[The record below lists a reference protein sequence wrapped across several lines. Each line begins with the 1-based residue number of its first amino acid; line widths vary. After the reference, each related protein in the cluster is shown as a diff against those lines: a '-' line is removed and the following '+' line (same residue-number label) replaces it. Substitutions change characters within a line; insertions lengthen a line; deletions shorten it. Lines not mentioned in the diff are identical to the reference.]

1 MTPSYART
9 SLLIAALLTAL
20 PLSAQEK
27 VLPQSARG
35 WAAGQLAKS
44 SRTSGL
50 NGPDET
56 VLNINNI
63 SLWVD
68 RQAFFPWNS
77 VIRLSLGNLL
87 VAGEYPKGKG
97 ALIFTEG
104 IVWGAKVDDQGSRD
118 GSRARVRVSGNT
130 FAPGLNPGKVLYDG
144 SGVVTGGEDP
154 ADRHVWRVR
163 RDYQTAD
170 LTEDAASFFV
180 KLVEE
185 VTAADLQALYDQYDY
200 DWQNWPVGEG
210 APFEDL
216 DGNGSYLATVD
227 IPGVPGADQTIWLV
241 ANDLPPFIH
250 DFDGD
255 GVLDTLD
262 VSPWPYA
269 SPPTGM
275 ELQLTL
281 WAYDLPA
288 DHPLGNMLFKRARL
302 IYTGLPDGPAD
313 AKLDTVYFAQ
323 WSDPDLDFFN
333 DDFVGA
339 DTVLSL
345 GYVYNGN
352 VTDFIAEDF
361 GLPVAAGGYD
371 FLQGPIVAGDTLGMT
386 AFTFFAS
393 RSPISDPDLGLY
405 GGTLQFFNL
414 MEGFLPRPEY
424 PAQEPWLDPVTG
436 QATKFALSGDPVA
449 GQGWLDGIEL
459 PPGDRRLVMSTG
471 PFAMA
476 LGDTQEVVLALI
488 GALGVDN
495 LTSVLVLR
503 HYDRFAQVAYDN
515 GFAQLQLPPA
525 PVVVAAGLDGRVTLT
540 WGDEAESFT
549 SGGYQFEGYN
559 VYLSAAPDGPW
570 ERLATFDITNGV
582 GAILDEVV
590 DSELGVPVTI
600 PVQNGGDT
608 GIQHFIEI
616 NADAAGQPLSNG
628 QTYYISVNSYAYWSA
643 PEAFPRTLESDFAP
657 LEVMPV
663 GPIAGTDYGGATADP
678 VVTHSAGISGGEVLV
693 TVVDPTQVTGHDYT
707 ITFGD
712 VEGQLVWNLI
722 DVDSG
727 IVVLESITNQ
737 SGDLANPVV
746 DGLLVQV
753 FSNTV
758 GFASNQHNE
767 AAGIVE
773 VAYGG
778 TALTPAEYDLAGAP
792 FNGNTVWH
800 DSSSNGSYYVSAG
813 GGAGNIERLA
823 VTLETAGLH
832 DLELRFTAE
841 GSYGVWGFDF
851 PGDTTGP
858 VPFELW
864 DIGSATPDDPS
875 DDVRLVP
882 VLFSGGGTLAVY
894 EISADT
900 PDPALGNPATDY
912 VYFAHAPQ
920 PDYDNFAADAA
931 DGVQDDPPPIG
942 SFLSI
947 RRMII
952 GKLDGDVSLPPAGTT
967 IRFNTNKPT
976 TTADV
981 FEFTTTAATPFTVEK
996 GDVNA
1001 DSLINI
1007 ADVVMLINFI
1017 LQIDAPTGAQAYAA
1031 DYNSDLR
1038 LDIADVVGTVRAI
1051 LGLGK
1056 VVAEAGPAEGAV
1068 ALSIPAFVPVQDGGI
1083 SLPVNL
1089 ETDRPIA
1096 GLQFGLAYDPELL
1109 RPLPPRLMGAQWQG
1123 ITVMHHATEDGN
1135 VLYLFYALQGGRT
1148 VPDLSTARFPF
1159 DVLNESA
1166 AAPAKLTLQNAVVAD
1181 LQGEHVELLLGNT
1194 VASTQSLPEAFALH
1208 PNFPNPFNA
1217 QTVLRFDL
1225 PEGRMTKLLIY
1236 NLLGQTVRTLVSR
1249 DMGAGRH
1256 AIVWGGL
1263 DDQGHDL
1270 PSGIYFARLT
1280 TDDFVKTLKMTLL
1293 K

>member
-1 MTPSYART
+1 
-9 SLLIAALLTAL
+9 
-20 PLSAQEK
+20 
-27 VLPQSARG
+27 VL
-35 WAAGQLAKS
+35 
-44 SRTSGL
+44 
-50 NGPDET
+50 
-56 VLNINNI
+56 
-63 SLWVD
+63 
-68 RQAFFPWNS
+68 
-77 VIRLSLGNLL
+77 
-87 VAGEYPKGKG
+87 
-97 ALIFTEG
+97 
-104 IVWGAKVDDQGSRD
+104 GS
-118 GSRARVRVSGNT
+118 
-130 FAPGLNPGKVLYDG
+130 
-144 SGVVTGGEDP
+144 EDP
-154 ADRHVWRVR
+154 ADPHVWRVR
-163 RDYQTAD
+163 RDYRTAD

-200 DWQNWPVGEG
+200 DWQNWPVGDG
-210 APFEDL
+210 APFEDV
-216 DGNGSYLATVD
+216 DGNGSYLAAVD

-241 ANDLPPFIH
+241 ANDIPPFID

-262 VSPWPYA
+262 VNPWPYA
-269 SPPTGM
+269 SAPIGV

-302 IYTGLPDGPAD
+302 IYTGLPGGPVD
-313 AKLDTVYFAQ
+313 ARLDTVYFAQ
-323 WSDPDLDFFN
+323 WSDPDLGFFN

-345 GYVYNGN
+345 GYVYNGT
-352 VTDFIAEDF
+352 VTDPFYLSL

-386 AFTFFAS
+386 AFNYFS
-393 RSPISDPDLGLY
+393 SDSPIPDPALELY
-405 GGTLQFFNL
+405 IGTLMFFNL
-414 MEGFLPRPEY
+414 MEGFLPLPEY
-424 PAQEPWLDPVTG
+424 PAQEPWLDPLTG

-476 LGDTQEVVLALI
+476 LGDTQDVVLALI

-525 PVVVAAGLDGRVTLT
+525 PVVVAAGLDGQVTLT
-540 WGDEAESFT
+540 WGTEAESFT

-559 VYLSAAPDGPW
+559 VYLSAAPGGPW

-590 DSELGVPVTI
+590 DPELGVPVTI
-600 PVQNGGDT
+600 PVQNGGDN

-628 QTYYISVNSYAYWSA
+628 QTYYVSVNSYAYWSA
-643 PEAFPRTLESDFAP
+643 PEAFPRTLESNFAP

-678 VVTHSAGISGGEVLV
+678 VATHSAGTSGGEVLV
-693 TVVDPTQVTGHDYT
+693 TVVDPTQITGHDYI

-712 VEGQLVWNLI
+712 VEGQLAWNLI
-722 DVDSG
+722 DVNTNIFVLDS
-727 IVVLESITNQ
+727 IINQ

-758 GFASNQHNE
+758 GFASNEHNE

-778 TALTPAEYDLAGAP
+778 TALDPADYDLAGAP

-813 GGAGNIERLA
+813 GGAGNIERMTERLA
-823 VTLETAGLH
+823 NAGSH
-832 DLELRFTAE
+832 DFEFRFTAG
-841 GSYGVWGFDF
+841 GSYGLWGFEF
-851 PGDTTGP
+851 PGLTTGP

-875 DDVRLVP
+875 DDVRLIP
-882 VLFSGGGTLAVY
+882 IIFSGGGTLDIY
-894 EISADT
+894 EIGADT
-900 PDPALGNPATDY
+900 PDGALGHPATDW
-912 VYFAHAPQ
+912 VYFFTLSTG
-920 PDYDNFAADAA
+920 YDVFAADAA
-931 DGVQDDPPPIG
+931 DGNYDDPDFDG
-942 SFLSI
+942 FSTI

-981 FEFTTTAATPFTVEK
+981 FEFTTTAATPFAVEK

-1017 LQIDAPTGAQAYAA
+1017 LQIDAPTGEQSYAA

-1083 SLPVNL
+1083 SLPVAL
-1089 ETDRPIA
+1089 VTDRPIA
-1096 GLQFGLAYDPELL
+1096 GLQFGLAYDPKLL
-1109 RPLPPRLMGAQWQG
+1109 RPLPPRLTGAEWQG
-1123 ITVMHHATEDGN
+1123 ITVMHHATKDGN

-1159 DVLNESA
+1159 DVLNASA
-1166 AAPAKLTLQNAVVAD
+1166 AAPAQLTLQNVVVAD

-1217 QTVLRFDL
+1217 QTVIRFDL

-1256 AIVWGGL
+1256 AIIWGGL
-1263 DDQGHDL
+1263 DDQGHNL

-1280 TDDFVKTLKMTLL
+1280 TVDFVKTLKMTLL